1 MFRNRN
7 PKAVFF
13 TEQNMEC
20 FYFFLCLVIVAV
32 SAIPQALT
40 DDHFS
45 LAAVF
50 FSFSELSGGP

>member
-1 MFRNRN
+1 
-7 PKAVFF
+7 
-13 TEQNMEC
+13 MEC
-20 FYFFLCLVIVAV
+20 FYFIKYPFFLCLVIVAV